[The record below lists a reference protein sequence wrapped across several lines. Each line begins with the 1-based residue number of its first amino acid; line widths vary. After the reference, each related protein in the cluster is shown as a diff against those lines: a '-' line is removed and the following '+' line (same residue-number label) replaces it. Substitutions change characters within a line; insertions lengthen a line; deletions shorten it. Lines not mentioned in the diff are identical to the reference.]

1 MANHKET
8 DWSLQ
13 KKNHT
18 NSHIGNEIEED
29 ERERA
34 TEFSIYMILN
44 VRPSRILCRV
54 CFCWL
59 RHCSVVRVSRLHVC
73 IAMGIQQPYRSKI
86 LYEQFKQSRMYSDV
100 FIARI
105 ESKIYTMGVRLRV
118 SQCASI
124 YSFDIPKCISAACV
138 CVCVCMSVNADNVN
152 KIELCI
158 FVCLHCI
165 YCPSVQCQANGHNVA
180 GFIRA
185 LASSSRFRFSSTF
198 YTFNGNFR
206 VLENFERKKDIQR
219 QIVHCTA
226 RIPRWNAYRKEKH
239 SHTRANTNSHT

>member
-1 MANHKET
+1 
-8 DWSLQ
+8 
-13 KKNHT
+13 
-18 NSHIGNEIEED
+18 
-29 ERERA
+29 
-34 TEFSIYMILN
+34 MILN

-59 RHCSVVRVSRLHVC
+59 RHCFVVRVSRLHVC

-105 ESKIYTMGVRLRV
+105 ESKIYNG
-118 SQCASI
+118 CEI
-124 YSFDIPKCISAACV
+124 ACESV
-138 CVCVCMSVNADNVN
+138 CQYLLIRYFKMYFCRMCLCVCMSVNADNVN